1 MARAI
6 EVTTPLGPDKLIV
19 KEMTGHE
26 ELGRLFEYKLRLLSK
41 DGAIALDDLIGKNIT
56 VKIELVDGRIRH
68 FNGEVAEF
76 EQITESFQDY
86 FVYQAIVRPTL
97 WYLTLT
103 ADCKIFQQKTAPDII
118 KAVMDEAGITNV
130 RKAITKTYK
139 TLEYCVQYNE
149 SDFNFI
155 SRLMEQEGIYYY
167 FEHSD
172 GQHKMVIADSI
183 SAHSPLTGES
193 TISFMSRRDGFDD
206 ETDHVFDWKLR
217 HQVRTGIWAHTDFDF
232 IKPKANLESKSP
244 ISRSHPQ
251 SANEVFTYPGSYTVV
266 ADGTALARNRIEE
279 THAVH
284 DVVNG
289 RTNALQM
296 GAGWLFTL
304 SDFKRDDQNAEH
316 LLTKVL
322 IHFKQEIETA
332 GGAVQ
337 GTVDTKLG
345 VFMEHEFFAIKR
357 DKPFRAAWI
366 TPRPFVHGPQTAI
379 VVGKAGEEIWTDQYA
394 RVKVQFHWDRL
405 GQKNEN
411 SSCWLRVG
419 QVWAGPEWGAI
430 HIPRIGQE
438 VIVDF
443 LEGDPDCP
451 IVTGRVYNG
460 DNMPPYALPANQTQ
474 SGIKSRSSKT
484 GTAENFN
491 ELRFEDLKDSEH
503 IYFHAEKDFTR
514 IVENNDVLKVGFD
527 KMDAGDQTIDIYNN
541 RTTTIEMGN
550 EKLQVKTGNRE
561 TLVDTGNDTHTVKT
575 GNRETTITTGNDT
588 HTISTGNREVTVS
601 KGNDTLT
608 VTTGNMAVSVTAGTC
623 KVTAGTAIELIV
635 GGSSIK
641 ITPSSIDIASA
652 TINIKASGALTAE
665 GVQSTVKGSAML
677 TLQGGVVKIN

>member
-1 MARAI
+1 MARAL
-6 EVTTPLGPDKLIV
+6 TFTSPLGPDKFVLQSM
-19 KEMTGHE
+19 EAYE

-41 DGAIALDDLIGKNIT
+41 DGAIKLDDLIGKNVTIS
-56 VKIELVDGRIRH
+56 VELVDGRTRY

-86 FVYQAIVRPTL
+86 FVYVAIVRPEL
-97 WYLTLT
+97 WYLSLT
-103 ADCKIFQQKTAPDII
+103 ADCKIFQQKTAVDII
-118 KAVMDEAGITNV
+118 KAVLGDGAVTY
-130 RKAITKTYK
+130 RTSLSKTYR

-149 SDFNFI
+149 SDFNFV
-155 SRLMEQEGIYYY
+155 SRLMEQEGIYYF
-167 FEHSD
+167 FEHAQ
-172 GQHKMVIADSI
+172 GTHKMVLADSI
-183 SAHSPLTGES
+183 SAHKAIEGEAS
-193 TISFMSRRDGFDD
+193 IAYMSRRDGFDD
-206 ETDHVFDWKLR
+206 DTDHVFDWKVR
-217 HQVRTGIWAHTDFDF
+217 HKVRTGVWAHTDFDF
-232 IKPKANLESKSP
+232 VKPKSNLEAKSQ
-244 ISRSHPQ
+244 IVRLHPQ
-251 SANEVFTYPGSYTVV
+251 SSNEVFTYPGSYTVV
-266 ADGTALARNRIEE
+266 VDGTGYARNRIEE
-279 THAVH
+279 EHTVH
-284 DVVNG
+284 DVVVG

-296 GAGWLFTL
+296 AVGGLFTL
-304 SDFKRDDQNAEH
+304 TDYPRADQNVEH
-316 LLTKVL
+316 LITMINMV
-322 IHFKQEIETA
+322 FKQEIETA

-345 VFMEHEFFAIKR
+345 VFIEHQFGALEKS
-357 DKPFRAAWI
+357 KPFRAAWT
-366 TPRPFVHGPQTAI
+366 TPRPIVRGPQTAI
-379 VVGKAGEEIWTDQYA
+379 VVGKAGEEIWTDLYA
-394 RVKVQFHWDRL
+394 RVKVQFHWDRY

-474 SGIKSRSSKT
+474 SGIKSRSSKS
-484 GTAENFN
+484 GTAQNFN
-491 ELRFEDLKDSEH
+491 ELRFEDKKDSEH

-527 KMDAGDQTIDIYNN
+527 KKQAGDQTIDIYNN
-541 RTTTIEMGN
+541 RTTTIEQGN
-550 EKLQVKTGNRE
+550 EKLQVKVGNRE
-561 TLVDTGNDTHTVKT
+561 TLVDTGNDTHVVKT
-575 GNRETTITTGNDT
+575 GNRETTVTTGNDT

-608 VTTGNMAVSVTAGTC
+608 VTTGNMTVTVTAGTC
-623 KVTAGTAIELIV
+623 KITAGTAIELIC

-641 ITPSSIDIASA
+641 MTPSSIAIESP
-652 TINIKASGALTAE
+652 TINIKASGTLNAE
-665 GVQSTVKGSAML
+665 SPATTVKGTGML